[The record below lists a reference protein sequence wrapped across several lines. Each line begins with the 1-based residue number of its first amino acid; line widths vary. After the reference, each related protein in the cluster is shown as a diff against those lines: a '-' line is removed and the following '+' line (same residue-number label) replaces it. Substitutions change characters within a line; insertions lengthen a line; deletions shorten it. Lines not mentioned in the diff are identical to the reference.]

1 MRAFLEAYPHGSNRA
16 SLAPPAED
24 HVDPVVLAANAS
36 YGHPVPAGASYV
48 VFSFD
53 GDVFVRFGVAGVA
66 ASVPGASATSGG
78 GSVLNPS
85 QRRLP
90 DGITHIALIATEAR
104 KGSLSFYA

>member
-24 HVDPVVLAANAS
+24 HVDPVVLAAKTS
-36 YGHPVPAGASYV
+36 YAHPVPADASYV

-53 GDVFVRFGVAGVA
+53 GDVFVKFGTDGIA
-66 ASVPGASATSGG
+66 ASLPAASGTSGA

-90 DGITHIALIATEAR
+90 DGITHIALIASEAR